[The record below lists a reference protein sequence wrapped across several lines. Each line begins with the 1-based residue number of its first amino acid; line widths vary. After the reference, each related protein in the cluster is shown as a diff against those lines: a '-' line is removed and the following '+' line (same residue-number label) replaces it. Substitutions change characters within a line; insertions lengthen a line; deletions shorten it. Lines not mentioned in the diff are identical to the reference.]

1 MKSESYSIN
10 NKQRK
15 GFPMKAI
22 LLDGSQAND
31 NTGER
36 VRAALAAELQARG
49 WDVELI
55 VLREKKIGNCAGD
68 FFCWIRTP
76 GECNVADDN
85 RAIAEAMVASDLIVY
100 LTPVTFGGYS
110 STLKRM
116 VDHQIQLVS
125 PYFTKVAGE
134 THHQKRYTSYPD
146 LLVVGTM
153 ETPDRESEAT
163 FRQLI
168 QCNAVNWHAKRYA
181 GGVVT
186 GQQTDDQILTSLQN
200 WLNDLQNGQP
210 TQILELP
217 ADGNHSTVSPPNSRS
232 RIGAG
237 GQARVQEIQR
247 ALLLVGSPK
256 TRKSTSNSLGG
267 YLFEQLEARSIPTET
282 IYLHTVLRS
291 PAKMQALLEAVE
303 AADLV
308 TLAFPLYVDSLPA
321 PVIEA
326 LERIAAH
333 RQGRAQTRR
342 QLFSAIANCGFP
354 EAFQCYTALAI
365 CEIFAHQANFEW
377 AGSLAL
383 GGGEGIV
390 GGIPL
395 ADLDGRAIPIRKAL
409 ELAAEALAQCQAI
422 PKQAQNILAK
432 PVIPNWV
439 YCLMS
444 TLGWKQRAKSYG
456 VQKSLKRKPYAAQP
470 VTMLERLRRG
480 LSIRGRTNCPNGD
493 V

>member
-1 MKSESYSIN
+1 
-10 NKQRK
+10 
-15 GFPMKAI
+15 MKAI

-36 VRAALAAELQARG
+36 VQAALTAELQARG
-49 WDVELI
+49 WDVEHI
-55 VLREKKIGNCAGD
+55 FLREKKIGNCSGD

-76 GECNVADDN
+76 GVCNVADDN
-85 RAIAEAMVASDLIVY
+85 RSIAEAMVASDLVVY

-134 THHQKRYTSYPD
+134 THHQKRYANYPD
-146 LLVVGTM
+146 LLVIGTM
-153 ETPDRESEAT
+153 ETPDRESELV
-163 FRQLI
+163 FQHLVQR
-168 QCNAVNWHAKRYA
+168 NAVNWHANRYA
-181 GGVVT
+181 SGVVIE
-186 GQQTDDQILTSLQN
+186 QQTDQQILTSLQN
-200 WLNDLQNGQP
+200 WLDDLQNGQP
-210 TQILELP
+210 TQMVALP
-217 ADGNHSTVSPPNSRS
+217 VDGDPSTVSPSSSTPWIRTEN
-232 RIGAG
+232 
-237 GQARVQEIQR
+237 QARTSEMKR

-256 TRKSTSNSLGG
+256 TRKSTSDSLGG
-267 YLFEQLEARSIPTET
+267 YLFEQLEARSIQTET

-308 TLAFPLYVDSLPA
+308 TLAFPLYVDALPA

-326 LERIAAH
+326 LERIAAY
-333 RQGRAQTRR
+333 RQGRAQTHR
-342 QLFSAIANCGFP
+342 QLFSAVANCGFP
-354 EAFQCYTALAI
+354 ESTQCGTALAI
-365 CEIFAHQANFEW
+365 CEIFARQANFEW

-409 ELAAEALAQCQAI
+409 ELAAEALAQGQAI
-422 PKQAQNILAK
+422 PKEAQNILAK

-439 YCLMS
+439 YRLMS

-456 VQKSLKRKPYAAQP
+456 VQKSLKRKPYAAQS
-470 VTMLERLRRG
+470 TTKRRKFG
-480 LSIRGRTNCPNGD
+480 QRFSISRRTNCPDRG